1 MARKNTLPILLAVTV
16 AGGLTLGI
24 PAAAAARTVMS
35 PVAPAEDEP
44 GLSPE
49 PVTLE
54 NAEEPGED
62 VDVSPVMQENEPGT
76 AEQRPVCT
84 GNTCNNNNGGIWNQN
99 VGGWSYP
106 LAYTYNDT
114 KSGNAQPIAAG
125 TGTGTGTG
133 LGTGLGTGPGV
144 TGIGPAIGPGA
155 GAGAG
160 APGGEVAPLQNATQS
175 AEQWPEAPVGAGK
188 ASDVEG
194 EPEELPGKE
203 ATGEEGVPEKEGR
216 ETAEEE
222 FPEKDTT
229 DEEET
234 DEDKADEDEA
244 DEAPAGL
251 APEEMAGPAPVAAAG
266 PAGGARLPFT
276 GAPVGLAAAG
286 AGLLAVALGSTL
298 VAARRRRSTD
308 AG

>member
-1 MARKNTLPILLAVTV
+1 MTV

-35 PVAPAEDEP
+35 PAAPAEDEP

-62 VDVSPVMQENEPGT
+62 VDASPVMQENEPGT

-84 GNTCNNNNGGIWNQN
+84 GNACNNNGGIWNQN

-125 TGTGTGTG
+125 T
-133 LGTGLGTGPGV
+133 GTGLGTGPGV

-229 DEEET
+229 DE
-234 DEDKADEDEA
+234 DEA